1 VGAADGA
8 PAHPLECGRLME
20 AFLVSVAVVALGEIG
35 DKTQLLALILAA
47 RFRRPWPIVTGILV
61 ATLANH
67 TLAGLVGNWM
77 RAAVPA
83 DVLRWLVALS
93 FFAVAAWALKPDR
106 IDEEK
111 TPTTH
116 FGVFGVTVVAFFLAE
131 MGDKTQVATIV
142 LAARFDALAA
152 VVIGTT
158 LGMLVANVPV
168 VFAGK
173 LAAERIPFK
182 AVRIAAALLFAALGA
197 WVLYIGIPAP

>member
-1 VGAADGA
+1 
-8 PAHPLECGRLME
+8 ME

-47 RFRRPWPIVTGILV
+47 RFRRPWPIVAGILV
-61 ATLANH
+61 ATLVNH
-67 TLAGLVGNWM
+67 ALAGLVGNWI

-93 FFAVAAWALKPDR
+93 FFAVAAWALKADK
-106 IDEEK
+106 IDESK
-111 TPTTH
+111 APMSH
-116 FGVFGVTVVAFFLAE
+116 FGVFGVTVVSFFLAE

-142 LAARFDALAA
+142 LAARFDALAQ
-152 VVIGTT
+152 VVVGTT
-158 LGMLVANVPV
+158 VGMLVANVPV

-182 AVRIAAALLFAALGA
+182 AIRIAAALLFAALGA
-197 WVLYIGIPAP
+197 WVLYAGIPAT

>member
-1 VGAADGA
+1 
-8 PAHPLECGRLME
+8 ME
-20 AFLVSVAVVALGEIG
+20 AFFVSIAVVALGEIG
-35 DKTQLLALILAA
+35 DKTQLLALILAG
-47 RFRRPWPIVTGILV
+47 RFRRPWPIVAGILV
-61 ATLANH
+61 ATLVNH
-67 TLAGLVGNWM
+67 ALAGLVGNWV
-77 RAAVPA
+77 RVVVPA
-83 DVLRWLVALS
+83 GVLRWLVALS

-106 IDEEK
+106 MDDEK

-116 FGVFGVTVVAFFLAE
+116 LGVFGITVVAFFLAE

-152 VVIGTT
+152 VVVGTT
-158 LGMLVANVPV
+158 IGMLIANVPV

-197 WVLYIGIPAP
+197 WVLYAGIPSA

>member
-1 VGAADGA
+1 
-8 PAHPLECGRLME
+8 ME

-47 RFRRPWPIVTGILV
+47 RFRRPWPIVAGILV
-61 ATLANH
+61 ATLVNH
-67 TLAGLVGNWM
+67 ALAGLVGNWI

-83 DVLRWLVALS
+83 DVLRWMVALS
-93 FFAVAAWALKPDR
+93 FFAVAAWALKPDK
-106 IDEEK
+106 IDENEA
-111 TPTTH
+111 PMSH
-116 FGVFGVTVVAFFLAE
+116 LGVFGVTVVSFFLAE

-142 LAARFDALAA
+142 LAARFDALAQ
-152 VVIGTT
+152 VVVGTT
-158 LGMLVANVPV
+158 VGMLLANVPV

-197 WVLYIGIPAP
+197 WVLYAGIPAT